1 MAIKIN
7 NTTVIDDSKN
17 LTNITNA
24 SLTGELSLS
33 GASPQIKFTDTDG
46 ADFWLH
52 VNGNNFYIL
61 PDRTSDGSWETP
73 YALQLDASNNTGQL
87 FGNTIWHAG
96 NDGSG
101 SGLDADTLDGN
112 HASAFAT
119 ASHSHTW
126 DSITSKP
133 AQLLTETISA
143 GSLAVGWYT
152 IAINA
157 GDRASAKFII
167 ADTTSGLHQ
176 TVHFYAS
183 HHFGA
188 GNNITILH
196 NDWYGSG
203 GPVRYIRIKE
213 GDTYSGALLQIYI
226 DSTTT
231 SGFTVYMYEDVQSSG
246 FVIKNFVA
254 DGTDPGGLGSFA
266 AITNV
271 AAQVDLDVASMV
283 VSDDIYIGGAT
294 AQYKALHANNYSS
307 YALPLSGGTMTG
319 AISFAA
325 GQTWPTF
332 NQNTTGTASSAG
344 SATRISFSDRRST
357 VQTPGYFGAGVD
369 WSFMQNSTDGLS
381 DGGTYHGV
389 MHYQPYSDA
398 SGGGAYELGFTDNN
412 NLWIRGS
419 SGALTT
425 WGGWKKVWDSGNLTN
440 LNQLTN
446 GPGYTTNTGTVT
458 SVSAGNYLT
467 GGPITTSGTL
477 AVDATS
483 TNTASKVVA
492 RDAGGNFSAG
502 TITAALSG
510 NATTATTAA
519 NLSGFTNTNSAAP
532 IVGADALTNN
542 GIGYVSSMSLL
553 GQIDGA
559 LYGQAYS
566 TSWVHQIYGDYR
578 TGQIALRGKNNGVWQ
593 AWRTV
598 WDSGNLTNLNQLA
611 NGPGYITT
619 SASITGSAATLT
631 TARTLTIGSTGKA
644 FNGSANVEWTLT
656 EIGAAAATHTHS
668 YLSAE
673 SDTLDTVTQ
682 RGSTTTS
689 AISIT
694 NTTPSSGTSVGALVV
709 SGGIACAGTIRA
721 QALTS
726 ATTVVATNFVTAGE
740 LYADSTAYIG
750 GLVSPFSSD
759 GGYATGTVELDS
771 FSSGLYTGAK
781 YIVEIT
787 RDFDRKKRISEFLL
801 VVEDY
806 PQGPNLKFTEYG
818 ILNTGTDNLGYC
830 QAVMLA
836 DLVKVQFVRTG
847 NWGSQDCTWKVIKLG
862 KMISM

>member
-1 MAIKIN
+1 MAELKLG
-7 NTTVIDDSKN
+7 TTVGGF
-17 LTNITNA
+17 A
-24 SLTGELSLS
+24 
-33 GASPQIKFTDTDG
+33 A
-46 ADFWLH
+46 
-52 VNGNNFYIL
+52 
-61 PDRTSDGSWETP
+61 
-73 YALQLDASNNTGQL
+73 
-87 FGNTIWHAG
+87 WHEG

-119 ASHSHTW
+119 AAHIHNY
-126 DSITSKP
+126 
-133 AQLLTETISA
+133 A
-143 GSLAVGWYT
+143 GS
-152 IAINA
+152 
-157 GDRASAKFII
+157 AS
-167 ADTTSGLHQ
+167 
-176 TVHFYAS
+176 
-183 HHFGA
+183 
-188 GNNITILH
+188 
-196 NDWYGSG
+196 SG
-203 GPVRYIRIKE
+203 GPATAAESSPLLSV
-213 GDTYSGALLQIYI
+213 DTSMLFGRGGLQYLNISGAA
-226 DSTTT
+226 
-231 SGFTVYMYEDVQSSG
+231 GDV
-246 FVIKNFVA
+246 
-254 DGTDPGGLGSFA
+254 
-266 AITNV
+266 
-271 AAQVDLDVASMV
+271 
-283 VSDDIYIGGAT
+283 
-294 AQYKALHANNYSS
+294 
-307 YALPLSGGTMTG
+307 
-319 AISFAA
+319 
-325 GQTWPTF
+325 
-332 NQNTTGTASSAG
+332 
-344 SATRISFSDRRST
+344 
-357 VQTPGYFGAGVD
+357 
-369 WSFMQNSTDGLS
+369 
-381 DGGTYHGV
+381 
-389 MHYQPYSDA
+389 
-398 SGGGAYELGFTDNN
+398 
-412 NLWIRGS
+412 
-419 SGALTT
+419 
-425 WGGWKKVWDSGNLTN
+425 
-440 LNQLTN
+440 
-446 GPGYTTNTGTVT
+446 
-458 SVSAGNYLT
+458 
-467 GGPITTSGTL
+467 
-477 AVDATS
+477 ATS
-483 TNTASKVVA
+483 TNAPTADWWHIIRGNHA
-492 RDAGGNFSAG
+492 NAAGYYTDLALPMTSAG
-502 TITAALSG
+502 NIRYRRISAGASSGWITMLDSTNYNSYTPTLTGTGASGTWAISVSG
-510 NATTATTAA
+510 NAATATAATSASTATTAA

-553 GQIDGA
+553 GQTDGA
-559 LYGQAYS
+559 LYGQAHS

-578 TGQIALRGKNNGVWQ
+578 TGQIALRGKNNGAWQ

-830 QAVMLA
+830 RAVMFGE
-836 DLVKVQFVRTG
+836 LVKVQFVRTG
-847 NWGSQDCTWKVIKLG
+847 TWSLEDCTWKVIKLG
-862 KMISM
+862 KMLTM